1 MTSTTVYA
9 VTGAKGGIGK
19 TTTSISVASVLAAA
33 GRSVLLVDADLAMAN
48 VADFLEIEFEDGT
61 HASVHDV
68 LAGAVGPEDAIFEG
82 PLGVDVMPCGSSL
95 EDFAAVEATDLP
107 ALIADLRGR
116 EYDEVVVDT
125 GAGLSDATLL
135 PVAAADEAVVV
146 TRPRVGSVDNAVAT
160 IDLAG
165 RVRTPVAGVVVTN
178 ATRAA
183 PDGDSIADALGV
195 DLLGTVSRDG
205 AVPAAQEQGRPV
217 LQTDPAGP
225 AAQAYRVIAR
235 RMVEIETPG
244 VRAVE
249 AGPTAT
255 PETPAPETG
264 PPDADTRPAAEDRSV
279 LGRVAAATVG
289 RIAND

>member
-1 MTSTTVYA
+1 MSETTVYA

-48 VADFLEIEFEDGT
+48 VADFLDTAFEDGT
-61 HASVHDV
+61 HASIHDV
-68 LAGAVGPEDAIFEG
+68 LAGAVGPADAIFEG
-82 PLGVDVMPCGSSL
+82 PLGVEMLPCGSSL
-95 EDFAAVEATDLP
+95 EDFAAVDARDLP
-107 ALIADLRGR
+107 ALIAALRGR
-116 EYDEVVVDT
+116 GYDDIVVDT

-165 RVRTPVAGVVVTN
+165 RVRTPVAGVVVTD

-183 PDGDSIADALGV
+183 PDGDQVADALGV
-195 DLLGTVSRDG
+195 DLLGTVPRDG
-205 AVPAAQEQGRPV
+205 AVPAAQEAGRPV

-244 VRAVE
+244 PQAAE
-249 AGPTAT
+249 GPTA
-255 PETPAPETG
+255 APETSV
-264 PPDADTRPAAEDRSV
+264 PEATAPETDDRPAADDRSV

-289 RIAND
+289 RISGN